1 MKKRVIGVAF
11 AAVSSTCCF
20 AADLPVQASHR
31 NSPWFGKAD
40 IRMPR
45 GMPKLSIRRQAM
57 SDFDASSGSEAARF
71 MFSGRFVFA

>member
-1 MKKRVIGVAF
+1 LSNPHQSESGYSLVSPRPG
-11 AAVSSTCCF
+11 SST
-20 AADLPVQASHR
+20 SHK

-45 GMPKLSIRRQAM
+45 GVSKLSIRRQAM
-57 SDFDASSGSEAARF
+57 PDFDASSGGEAARF